1 LTDKTSVFILTK
13 LLPYMT
19 GMEFGHCMSH
29 IGSLMA
35 EVDVLVE
42 ERGDKEALR
51 VGATAAVC
59 GEGGEIS
66 QSVSLTFGANL
77 FFCDVGGTSLRQM
90 HRAF

>member
-1 LTDKTSVFILTK
+1 
-13 LLPYMT
+13 
-19 GMEFGHCMSH
+19 MSH
-29 IGSLMA
+29 VGSLMA

-59 GEGGEIS
+59 GEGGGFS
-66 QSVSLTFGANL
+66 QSVRPTFGANR

-90 HRAF
+90 RRAI